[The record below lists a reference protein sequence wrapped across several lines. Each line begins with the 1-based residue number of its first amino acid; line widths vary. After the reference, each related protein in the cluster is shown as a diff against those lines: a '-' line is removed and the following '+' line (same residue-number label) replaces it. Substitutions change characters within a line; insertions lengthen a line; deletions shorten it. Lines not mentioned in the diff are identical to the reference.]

1 MNKFVCKNYVI
12 KNNIKELFKKTVFN
26 IRLDLVMDS
35 TLGESLLLL
44 AVLNASKSVEPR
56 VRHNVDLTYIFT
68 YCKKSFQEYLK
79 FL

>member
-12 KNNIKELFKKTVFN
+12 ENNIKELFKKTVFN
-26 IRLDLVMDS
+26 TRLDLVMDS
-35 TLGESLLLL
+35 NLGESLLLL

-56 VRHNVDLTYIFT
+56 VRHNVVLTYIFT
-68 YCKKSFQEYLK
+68 YCKQSFQEYLK

>member
-1 MNKFVCKNYVI
+1 MLSKTTLKNYLK
-12 KNNIKELFKKTVFN
+12 KNVFN
-26 IRLDLVMDS
+26 TRLDLVMDS
-35 TLGESLLLL
+35 NLGESLLLL

-68 YCKKSFQEYLK
+68 YCKQSFQEYLK

>member
-35 TLGESLLLL
+35 TLGESLLLP